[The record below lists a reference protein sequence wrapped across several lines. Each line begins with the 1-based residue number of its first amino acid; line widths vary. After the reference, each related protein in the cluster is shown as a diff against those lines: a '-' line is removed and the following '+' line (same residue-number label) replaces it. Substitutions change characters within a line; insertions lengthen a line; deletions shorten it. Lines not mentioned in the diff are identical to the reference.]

1 METSGS
7 GPPRRPRWLVIGGL
21 ALAFAL
27 TLGVGTV
34 LGATLLRTAQAA
46 ANTPGANGA
55 PFASGFPQ
63 AGTPGPHGG
72 PGGQGQCVAL
82 TVSSMSGSTITAKA
96 ADGSTVTIHT
106 TASTTYT
113 KGGQAATASAVTAG
127 AQIRVM
133 GTHNSDGSITA
144 TSIDVV

>member
-1 METSGS
+1 MMDASGT
-7 GPPRRPRWLVIGGL
+7 GPERRRRRWPLIGGL
-21 ALAFAL
+21 ALAFVMA
-27 TLGVGTV
+27 LGVGTF

-46 ANTPGANGA
+46 ASTASGNAAPYAAEFPAASTPGAH
-55 PFASGFPQ
+55 
-63 AGTPGPHGG
+63 GP
-72 PGGQGQCVAL
+72 GQCVTL
-82 TVSSMSGSTITAKA
+82 TVSSVNGQTITAKA

-113 KGGQAATASAVTAG
+113 KADQSATAAAVTVG